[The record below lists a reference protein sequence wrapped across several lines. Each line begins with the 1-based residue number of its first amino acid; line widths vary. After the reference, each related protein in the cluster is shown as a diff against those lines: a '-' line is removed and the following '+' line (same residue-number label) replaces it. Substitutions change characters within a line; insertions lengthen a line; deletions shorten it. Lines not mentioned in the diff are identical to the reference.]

1 MLISISPASYL
12 LNVIG
17 ILLFVNVGQEEPITR
32 LGAGDEQAMLP
43 VLRVK
48 GEIVRVLQ
56 DFHVGRKS
64 TTIRHRN
71 WITTRLEEPKT

>member
-32 LGAGDEQAMLP
+32 LWAGDEQAMLAI
-43 VLRVK
+43 LRVK
-48 GEIVRVLQ
+48 GEIVRVL
-56 DFHVGRKS
+56 
-64 TTIRHRN
+64 
-71 WITTRLEEPKT
+71 